1 MDCHSPVE
9 SRRALLQDHG
19 LLQVSFFPGNIC
31 QILSFLLHH
40 FRILGFYASGF
51 ILIVISLDRYVEII
65 FISNKEHTR
74 YPPHLFSEDSKN
86 ISDLTDCRQLSL
98 PFPTARTHRKPL
110 RCWWLPGCWLLSVL
124 SPRSDHTTETVS

>member
-1 MDCHSPVE
+1 MEYFTYSGDNDGDNEGDPAGSSPGDQLDCHSPVE

-65 FISNKEHTR
+65 FISTQEAINKEHTR
-74 YPPHLFSEDSKN
+74 YPPLLVYPLFSEDS
-86 ISDLTDCRQLSL
+86 
-98 PFPTARTHRKPL
+98 
-110 RCWWLPGCWLLSVL
+110 
-124 SPRSDHTTETVS
+124 